1 MSLSI
6 KELYY
11 TKDKSINNVNLADG
25 NYVVN
30 RGDGW
35 ILSRQNQNLGG
46 NISNNGCT
54 AIVGDLRIRET
65 ATPYYYPTASFNE
78 EYIRNNVQNVF
89 ANFTEASEIPI
100 GFEFS
105 KTAPS
110 NKGLYMYLQYTYIR
124 YEIIKVL
131 RNTVIERAVLYVP
144 SLGYAKSIE
153 FNSGEQIDK
162 NFYFTSEDKC
172 ILNEKFIY
180 KKIAETTT
188 AKESNDSNN
197 TTNLNTSQTILPYPN
212 GLYVINKGDGYMRT
226 NDKDLIGTLLIETNT
241 SGSIIQPRLRN
252 TTRPLFNTSN
262 PTLFSQEYTE
272 ARLNDAFNIQ
282 LFNTSTTLF
291 KFVEEAPDNKN
302 ISMKAYNTYEKYELI
317 NYQNGNIAD
326 KAEYYLPSLGKC
338 EVSDAP
344 SPQAP
349 VVETPVEQDG
359 FIQTGP
365 NENII
370 VGVINPSENIEEIS
384 TPIPD
389 DYTYNIPTS
398 IQNNACY
405 VLFTVNTTGVYK
417 INAQNNLP
425 PLIIYESIGSDNMN
439 IQSNTLSNNN
449 IKAINYITGT
459 DSSNAESYLIVS
471 LIKNKNYYIRI
482 PQISSSTTNQLI
494 FKRELGNISDLANST
509 VNILDNLNTSGTHYY
524 TRQSPDVGNYISYQ
538 LTIPGDF
545 NNIASSIFSFRTR
558 NNQGIGTL
566 YRLTESINGY
576 NLITIKNYSDLLN
589 NVEPIS
595 LLNGATYIFRVKVT
609 ELNNYNI
616 IFDAYRNS

>member
-180 KKIAETTT
+180 KKIDDATL
-188 AKESNDSNN
+188 AKESNNLNN
-197 TTNLNTSQTILPYPN
+197 NMNFNTSQTILPYPN

-226 NDKDLIGTLLIETNT
+226 NDKDLIGTLLIESNT

-252 TTRPLFNTSN
+252 TTRPIFNTSN

-282 LFNTSTTLF
+282 LFNTSTALF

-317 NYQNGNIAD
+317 NYQNGNIGD

-398 IQNNACY
+398 IQNNGCY
-405 VLFTVNTTGVYK
+405 VLFKVNTTGVYK
-417 INAQNNLP
+417 ITTKNNLP
-425 PLIIYESIGSDNMN
+425 PLIIYEAIGSSNRNMN
-439 IQSNTLSNNN
+439 LNNLSNDN
-449 IKAINYITGT
+449 IKAIKYITGLNRS
-459 DSSNAESYLIVS
+459 DAKSYLVVS
-471 LIKNKNYYIRI
+471 LFKDKNYYIRI
-482 PQISSSTTNQLI
+482 PQIPSSTTNQI
-494 FKRELGNISDLANST
+494 NFKRDLGNLQILADST
-509 VNILDNLNTSGTHYY
+509 VNIIDNLNSSGLHYY
-524 TRQSPDVGNYISYQ
+524 TRQSPDVGDCISYEFI
-538 LTIPGDF
+538 IPGNF
-545 NNIASSIFSFRTR
+545 NNKDKSNLILYTT
-558 NNQGIGTL
+558 NNQSNGDL
-566 YRLTESINGY
+566 YRVTESINGY
-576 NLITIKNYSDLLN
+576 NLINIKSYSSLLN
-589 NVEPIS
+589 NNESIQ
-595 LLNGATYIFRVKVT
+595 LLNGAIYILKVKIAQ
-609 ELNNYNI
+609 LNNYNI
-616 IFDAYRNS
+616 RFNINITN

>member
-317 NYQNGNIAD
+317 NYQDGNIAD

-344 SPQAP
+344 SPQEP
-349 VVETPVEQDG
+349 VVETPVDQDG

-398 IQNNACY
+398 IQNNECY
-405 VLFTVNTTGVYK
+405 VLFKVNTTGVYK
-417 INAQNNLP
+417 ITTKNNLP
-425 PLIIYESIGSDNMN
+425 PLIIYEAIGSSNRNMN
-439 IQSNTLSNNN
+439 LNNLSNDN
-449 IKAINYITGT
+449 IKAIKYITGLNRS
-459 DSSNAESYLIVS
+459 DAKSYLVVS
-471 LIKNKNYYIRI
+471 LFKDKNYYIRI
-482 PQISSSTTNQLI
+482 PQIPSSTTNQI
-494 FKRELGNISDLANST
+494 NFKRDLENLQILADST
-509 VNILDNLNTSGTHYY
+509 VNIIDNLNSSGLHYY
-524 TRQSPDVGNYISYQ
+524 TRQSPDVGDYISYEFI
-538 LTIPGDF
+538 IPGNF
-545 NNIASSIFSFRTR
+545 NNKDKSNLILYTT
-558 NNQGIGTL
+558 NNQSNGDL
-566 YRLTESINGY
+566 YRVTESINGY
-576 NLITIKNYSDLLN
+576 NLINIKSYSSLLN
-589 NVEPIS
+589 NNESIQ
-595 LLNGATYIFRVKVT
+595 LLNGAIYILKVKIT
-609 ELNNYNI
+609 QLNNYNI
-616 IFDAYRNS
+616 RFNINITN